1 MAINR
6 QKLKLLYLM
15 RMLEEETDAER
26 GLTMAQI
33 IGKLEALGIS
43 AERKSIYRDIE
54 ALREFGVDVRTYQRA
69 PVEYAVEHRAFA
81 FAELQLLVDAVQSSR
96 FLTQRKS
103 DALVEG
109 VKQLAS
115 RRQRALLDKR
125 VHVEGRIK
133 MQNESVFGSVDRIQ
147 EAIALKRRISFVY
160 FKYDAAKRKALQ
172 HNGERYIE
180 TPVQLVYAEG
190 YYYLVVFNEKHDD
203 FANYRVDRMDRIEV
217 LDEPALKNERI
228 ATFDARELES
238 RAFGM
243 YSGEPVAA
251 TLLVDEEVMGAVI
264 DRFGKDVESVPTGE
278 RRARVY
284 ATVMKS
290 PVLFGWLA
298 QFGGRVRIEKPT
310 ALAQE
315 YRAYLPGAPTVLRFE
330 DCDLAAFV
338 MRAPHIALH
347 VGSLETDA
355 PVAGLRW
362 KSLRPCS
369 YAIGR
374 QVSDLVFCTDEN
386 GLLVELEIV
395 LDDGGRLVVGG
406 GRPACEH
413 DEEAMPQAV

>member
-33 IGKLEALGIS
+33 LERLEALGIS

-54 ALREFGVDVRTYQRA
+54 ALRAFGVDVRTYQRA
-69 PVEYAVEHRAFA
+69 PVEYAVEQRAFA
-81 FAELQLLVDAVQSSR
+81 FSELVLLVDAVQSSR
-96 FLTQRKS
+96 FLTQRQS

-109 VKQLAS
+109 VRQLAS
-115 RRQRALLDKR
+115 TRQRALLDKR

-251 TLLVDEEVMGAVI
+251 TLLVDEEIMGAVI

-278 RRARVY
+278 KQARVY

-315 YRAYLPGAPTVLRFE
+315 YRAYLE
-330 DCDLAAFV
+330 DIVAAY
-338 MRAPHIALH
+338 
-347 VGSLETDA
+347 E
-355 PVAGLRW
+355 
-362 KSLRPCS
+362 
-369 YAIGR
+369 
-374 QVSDLVFCTDEN
+374 
-386 GLLVELEIV
+386 
-395 LDDGGRLVVGG
+395 
-406 GRPACEH
+406 
-413 DEEAMPQAV
+413 

>member
-96 FLTQRKS
+96 FLTQRKR

-217 LDEPALKNERI
+217 LDEPAIKNERI
-228 ATFDARELES
+228 ATFDARELER

-243 YSGEPVAA
+243 YSGE
-251 TLLVDEEVMGAVI
+251 LMGAVI

-278 RRARVY
+278 KQARVY

-315 YRAYLPGAPTVLRFE
+315 YRAYLE
-330 DCDLAAFV
+330 DIVAAY
-338 MRAPHIALH
+338 
-347 VGSLETDA
+347 E
-355 PVAGLRW
+355 
-362 KSLRPCS
+362 
-369 YAIGR
+369 
-374 QVSDLVFCTDEN
+374 
-386 GLLVELEIV
+386 
-395 LDDGGRLVVGG
+395 
-406 GRPACEH
+406 
-413 DEEAMPQAV
+413 

>member
-1 MAINR
+1 MAVNR

-15 RMLEEETDAER
+15 RMLEEETDAEQ
-26 GLTMAQI
+26 GLTMSQI
-33 IGKLEALGIS
+33 LERLEAQGIT
-43 AERKSIYRDIE
+43 AERKGIYRDIE
-54 ALREFGVDVRTYQRA
+54 ALREFGLDVRTYQRA
-69 PVEYAVEHRAFA
+69 PVEYALERRDFA
-81 FAELQLLVDAVQSSR
+81 FHELLLLVDAVQSSR

-103 DALVEG
+103 DALVEA
-109 VKQLAS
+109 VKRLAS
-115 RRQRALLDKR
+115 ARQRALLDKR
-125 VHVEGRIK
+125 LHVEGRIK
-133 MQNESVFGSVDRIQ
+133 MQNESVFHSVDRIQ
-147 EAIALKRRISFVY
+147 EAIAQKRQISFVY
-160 FKYDAAKRKALQ
+160 FKYDAAKEKVLQ
-172 HNGERYIE
+172 HGGERYVE

-278 RRARVY
+278 KQARVY

-315 YRAYLPGAPTVLRFE
+315 YRAYLE
-330 DCDLAAFV
+330 DIVAAY
-338 MRAPHIALH
+338 
-347 VGSLETDA
+347 E
-355 PVAGLRW
+355 
-362 KSLRPCS
+362 
-369 YAIGR
+369 
-374 QVSDLVFCTDEN
+374 
-386 GLLVELEIV
+386 
-395 LDDGGRLVVGG
+395 
-406 GRPACEH
+406 
-413 DEEAMPQAV
+413 

>member
-54 ALREFGVDVRTYQRA
+54 ALREFGVDVRTY
-69 PVEYAVEHRAFA
+69 
-81 FAELQLLVDAVQSSR
+81 
-96 FLTQRKS
+96 
-103 DALVEG
+103 
-109 VKQLAS
+109 
-115 RRQRALLDKR
+115 QRALLDKR

-298 QFGGRVRIEKPT
+298 QFGGRARIEKPT

-315 YRAYLPGAPTVLRFE
+315 YRAYRE
-330 DCDLAAFV
+330 DIVAAY
-338 MRAPHIALH
+338 
-347 VGSLETDA
+347 E
-355 PVAGLRW
+355 
-362 KSLRPCS
+362 
-369 YAIGR
+369 
-374 QVSDLVFCTDEN
+374 
-386 GLLVELEIV
+386 
-395 LDDGGRLVVGG
+395 
-406 GRPACEH
+406 
-413 DEEAMPQAV
+413 

>member
-133 MQNESVFGSVDRIQ
+133 MQNESVFHHVDTLH
-147 EAIALKRRISFVY
+147 EAIRRHRQVAFRYVKHDVNKRPQPQGGGRIY
-160 FKYDAAKRKALQ
+160 C
-172 HNGERYIE
+172 E
-180 TPVQLVYAEG
+180 TPVCLIYSEG
-190 YYYLVVFNEKHDD
+190 CYYLIAYNEKHDS
-203 FANYRVDRMDRIEV
+203 FPSYRVDRMQGLRIT
-217 LDEPALKNERI
+217 DEAAVRNERI
-228 ATFDARELES
+228 ATFDAAAYTS
-238 RAFGM
+238 RTFSMFG
-243 YSGEPVAA
+243 GETTPA
-251 TLLVDEEVMGAVI
+251 TLLVEESVMSAII
-264 DRFGKDVESVPTGE
+264 DRFGKDVESAPVDATH
-278 RRARVY
+278 ARVHV
-284 ATVMKS
+284 TVAAS
-290 PVLFGWLA
+290 PVFFGWLA
-298 QFGGRVRIEKPT
+298 QFGTAVCLEAPS
-310 ALAQE
+310 ALARQ
-315 YRAYLPGAPTVLRFE
+315 YADYLR
-330 DCDLAAFV
+330 D
-338 MRAPHIALH
+338 IA
-347 VGSLETDA
+347 D
-355 PVAGLRW
+355 
-362 KSLRPCS
+362 S
-369 YAIGR
+369 Y
-374 QVSDLVFCTDEN
+374 
-386 GLLVELEIV
+386 
-395 LDDGGRLVVGG
+395 
-406 GRPACEH
+406 
-413 DEEAMPQAV
+413 

>member
-133 MQNESVFGSVDRIQ
+133 MQNESVFHHVDTLH
-147 EAIALKRRISFVY
+147 EAIRRHRQVAFRYVKHDVNKRPQPQGGGRIY
-160 FKYDAAKRKALQ
+160 C
-172 HNGERYIE
+172 E
-180 TPVQLVYAEG
+180 TPVCLIYSEG
-190 YYYLVVFNEKHDD
+190 CYYLIAYNEKHDS
-203 FANYRVDRMDRIEV
+203 FPSYRVDRMQGLRIT
-217 LDEPALKNERI
+217 DEAAVRNERI
-228 ATFDARELES
+228 ATFDAAAYTS
-238 RAFGM
+238 RTFSMFG
-243 YSGEPVAA
+243 GETTPA
-251 TLLVDEEVMGAVI
+251 TLLVEESVMSAII
-264 DRFGKDVESVPTGE
+264 DRFGKDVESAPVDATH
-278 RRARVY
+278 ARVHV
-284 ATVMKS
+284 TVAAS
-290 PVLFGWLA
+290 PVFFGWLA
-298 QFGGRVRIEKPT
+298 QFGTAVRLEAPS
-310 ALAQE
+310 ALSRQYAD
-315 YRAYLPGAPTVLRFE
+315 YLRG
-330 DCDLAAFV
+330 
-338 MRAPHIALH
+338 IA
-347 VGSLETDA
+347 D
-355 PVAGLRW
+355 
-362 KSLRPCS
+362 S
-369 YAIGR
+369 Y
-374 QVSDLVFCTDEN
+374 
-386 GLLVELEIV
+386 
-395 LDDGGRLVVGG
+395 
-406 GRPACEH
+406 
-413 DEEAMPQAV
+413 

>member
-69 PVEYAVEHRAFA
+69 PVEYAVEHLA

-180 TPVQLVYAEG
+180 TPVRLVYAEG

-251 TLLVDEEVMGAVI
+251 TLLVDEEIMGAVI

-278 RRARVY
+278 KQARVY

-315 YRAYLPGAPTVLRFE
+315 YRAYLE
-330 DCDLAAFV
+330 DIVAAY
-338 MRAPHIALH
+338 
-347 VGSLETDA
+347 E
-355 PVAGLRW
+355 
-362 KSLRPCS
+362 
-369 YAIGR
+369 
-374 QVSDLVFCTDEN
+374 
-386 GLLVELEIV
+386 
-395 LDDGGRLVVGG
+395 
-406 GRPACEH
+406 
-413 DEEAMPQAV
+413 

>member
-54 ALREFGVDVRTYQRA
+54 ALREFGVDVRSYQRA
-69 PVEYAVEHRAFA
+69 PVEYAVEHRTFA

-96 FLTQRKS
+96 CLTQRKS

-180 TPVQLVYAEG
+180 MPVQLVYAEG

-251 TLLVDEEVMGAVI
+251 TLLVDEEIMGAVI

-278 RRARVY
+278 KQARVY

-315 YRAYLPGAPTVLRFE
+315 YRAYLE
-330 DCDLAAFV
+330 DIVAAY
-338 MRAPHIALH
+338 
-347 VGSLETDA
+347 E
-355 PVAGLRW
+355 
-362 KSLRPCS
+362 
-369 YAIGR
+369 
-374 QVSDLVFCTDEN
+374 
-386 GLLVELEIV
+386 
-395 LDDGGRLVVGG
+395 
-406 GRPACEH
+406 
-413 DEEAMPQAV
+413 

>member
-190 YYYLVVFNEKHDD
+190 YYLSLYTHL
-203 FANYRVDRMDRIEV
+203 
-217 LDEPALKNERI
+217 
-228 ATFDARELES
+228 
-238 RAFGM
+238 RA
-243 YSGEPVAA
+243 
-251 TLLVDEEVMGAVI
+251 
-264 DRFGKDVESVPTGE
+264 
-278 RRARVY
+278 
-284 ATVMKS
+284 
-290 PVLFGWLA
+290 
-298 QFGGRVRIEKPT
+298 
-310 ALAQE
+310 
-315 YRAYLPGAPTVLRFE
+315 
-330 DCDLAAFV
+330 
-338 MRAPHIALH
+338 H
-347 VGSLETDA
+347 ET
-355 PVAGLRW
+355 
-362 KSLRPCS
+362 
-369 YAIGR
+369 
-374 QVSDLVFCTDEN
+374 
-386 GLLVELEIV
+386 
-395 LDDGGRLVVGG
+395 
-406 GRPACEH
+406 
-413 DEEAMPQAV
+413 

>member
-81 FAELQLLVDAVQSSR
+81 FAELQPLVDAVQSSR

-190 YYYLVVFNEKHDD
+190 YYYLVVFN
-203 FANYRVDRMDRIEV
+203 
-217 LDEPALKNERI
+217 
-228 ATFDARELES
+228 
-238 RAFGM
+238 
-243 YSGEPVAA
+243 
-251 TLLVDEEVMGAVI
+251 

-315 YRAYLPGAPTVLRFE
+315 YRAYLE
-330 DCDLAAFV
+330 DIVAAY
-338 MRAPHIALH
+338 
-347 VGSLETDA
+347 E
-355 PVAGLRW
+355 
-362 KSLRPCS
+362 
-369 YAIGR
+369 
-374 QVSDLVFCTDEN
+374 
-386 GLLVELEIV
+386 
-395 LDDGGRLVVGG
+395 
-406 GRPACEH
+406 
-413 DEEAMPQAV
+413 

>member
-69 PVEYAVEHRAFA
+69 PVEY
-81 FAELQLLVDAVQSSR
+81 AVQSSR

-278 RRARVY
+278 KQARVY

-315 YRAYLPGAPTVLRFE
+315 YRAYLE
-330 DCDLAAFV
+330 DIVAAY
-338 MRAPHIALH
+338 
-347 VGSLETDA
+347 E
-355 PVAGLRW
+355 
-362 KSLRPCS
+362 
-369 YAIGR
+369 
-374 QVSDLVFCTDEN
+374 
-386 GLLVELEIV
+386 
-395 LDDGGRLVVGG
+395 
-406 GRPACEH
+406 
-413 DEEAMPQAV
+413 

>member
-228 ATFDARELES
+228 ATFDARELEI
-238 RAFGM
+238 
-243 YSGEPVAA
+243 
-251 TLLVDEEVMGAVI
+251 MGAVI

-278 RRARVY
+278 KQARVY

-315 YRAYLPGAPTVLRFE
+315 YRAYLE
-330 DCDLAAFV
+330 DIVAAY
-338 MRAPHIALH
+338 
-347 VGSLETDA
+347 E
-355 PVAGLRW
+355 
-362 KSLRPCS
+362 
-369 YAIGR
+369 
-374 QVSDLVFCTDEN
+374 
-386 GLLVELEIV
+386 
-395 LDDGGRLVVGG
+395 
-406 GRPACEH
+406 
-413 DEEAMPQAV
+413 